1 MTNKAELIQNARATG
16 FQYERD
22 CTNCCQS
29 TIAAIQDILG
39 VQNESVFKAGSGMA
53 GGIGILCD
61 GVCGGYSGG
70 VMVLSTLF
78 GRDRAHFKDPEV
90 LMPSFE
96 LASLLHERYMQAYGS
111 TICKDIHMKLF
122 GRTFDLWDKVDFEA
136 IEMLGAHEDKCT
148 SVVANASAW
157 TTEIILDELEKRGQT
172 LENYA

>member
-1 MTNKAELIQNARATG
+1 MLYLFFVNKKKFYLIQKARATG

-53 GGIGILCD
+53 
-61 GVCGGYSGG
+61 
-70 VMVLSTLF
+70 
-78 GRDRAHFKDPEV
+78 
-90 LMPSFE
+90 
-96 LASLLHERYMQAYGS
+96 
-111 TICKDIHMKLF
+111 
-122 GRTFDLWDKVDFEA
+122 
-136 IEMLGAHEDKCT
+136 DKCT

-172 LENYA
+172 PENYAWEKYMAEWTSFLC